1 MTHMLHEHD
10 YKISCSC
17 GKFRAAAFLQ
27 VPMSQEKQT
36 QNQAQP
42 GKLATGG
49 NYEQPHSW
57 H

>member
-1 MTHMLHEHD
+1 MTHKVHEHD
-10 YKISCSC
+10 YKISSSC
-17 GKFRAAAFLQ
+17 GKFKAAAFLQ
-27 VPMSQEKQT
+27 VPMSQERQT